1 MINARLQDFVCFVC
15 FVVTSETLMVAPTNC
30 VAVEPVDFE
39 REIRPILANHC
50 FQCHGPDEGA
60 RQADLRLDV
69 RDVATLALDSGDV
82 AIVPGDPEAS
92 QLLLRVT
99 ADDPDL
105 IMPPADHGNPLD
117 AAQIDL
123 LQRWISAGAPYAV
136 HWAFVAPVLL
146 VRHRRYRPGTRRR
159 TAYTGSE
166 AGEVQRQTLS

>member
-15 FVVTSETLMVAPTNC
+15 FVCFVVTFETLMVAPTNC

-92 QLLLRVT
+92 QL
-99 ADDPDL
+99 
-105 IMPPADHGNPLD
+105 
-117 AAQIDL
+117 
-123 LQRWISAGAPYAV
+123 
-136 HWAFVAPVLL
+136 
-146 VRHRRYRPGTRRR
+146 
-159 TAYTGSE
+159 
-166 AGEVQRQTLS
+166 